1 MYPKHAQHEN
11 IANSEQTGFQILVD
25 YLAQANQ
32 NDEMHAVQALSK
44 LESCTIRLGNIKM
57 LSNEEDR
64 LLEVDE
70 TTVILKI
77 DAQSA
82 KLARALVNFVTL
94 TKTLAS
100 FLAALPAGAAEN
112 NNLAFYNLSDALQE
126 LDEQYKFELH
136 RALDRWKD
144 CLMSVA
150 TQIQEALPQD
160 FRAKCVETYDPDFV
174 KNKILTQS
182 LINSLG
188 TDFVDASRWL
198 KSLDKVEQIKSAFAE
213 RWPGE
218 NTTIAQA
225 VADANDLTSTILSY
239 NVLIYQFPKKTS
251 EKRRQIIKD
260 LKKKLSSK
268 LGPKAKIPQPI
279 MDRLTEAI
287 SGK

>member
-1 MYPKHAQHEN
+1 MYPKHAQHEH

-44 LESCTIRLGNIKM
+44 LESCTIGLGKNKM

-82 KLARALVNFVTL
+82 KLAPALVNFVAL

-100 FLAALPAGAAEN
+100 FLAALPAGAAKN
-112 NNLAFYNLSDALQE
+112 NHLAFYNLSDALQE
-126 LDEQYKFELH
+126 LDQQYTFELR

-160 FRAKCVETYDPDFV
+160 FRAKRVETYDPDFV

-188 TDFVDASRWL
+188 TDFVDAAKWL
-198 KSLDKVEQIKSAFAE
+198 KSLDKLEHIKSAFAE
-213 RWPGE
+213 RWAEE
-218 NTTIAQA
+218 NTSITQA
-225 VADANDLTSTILSY
+225 LADANDLTSTILSY
-239 NVLIYQFPKKTS
+239 NVLIYQFPKKT
-251 EKRRQIIKD
+251 
-260 LKKKLSSK
+260 
-268 LGPKAKIPQPI
+268 
-279 MDRLTEAI
+279 
-287 SGK
+287 